1 MNTYNEKKKISNR
14 VKLSP
19 LKISNLYTKNNSSES
34 KKEENTSKSYLNSV
48 KYLTTFDDSSLETKK
63 LHIITKPYKI
73 FLPIRTKMRK
83 IKNKRLLS
91 LNNYYK
97 KTLKNDLISKERL
110 STESVMNSEEI
121 QKKKQ
126 NNTSK
131 NMAIT
136 STERTITTKD
146 LTLLNVSHISK
157 INNYNKYNIFAYNNK
172 SNLYNNNKK
181 NKNQNNTIFNNTNT
195 NTNIKTTTNNNL
207 TKSYN
212 DYKPLRF
219 LNFNQGYKNLPSLKN
234 CINHFTNEIKNLTR
248 ETYMNYC
255 LQEKKNTALD
265 YLEFHDDNYK
275 MEMKKKSDNKDL
287 FDIFYKDY
295 NIYYNQIKK
304 KEEKDYDKRSLLNW
318 EIISYKNDVN
328 RLNIKKDKL
337 LARLNKYIKMK
348 QFLIK
353 MRNYSLDKKDDS
365 WMFEKFPQKEKN
377 LLKNRRIKVDNPES
391 DNENS
396 KTDRN
401 FRRRGSV
408 ELNDIGKLN
417 EIKIK
422 KNNKSTVININRRLK
437 RLKSQEAL
445 NPLLGSGM
453 KETANILNNHITNL
467 LIYQNQLR
475 IELEPLKEEFNELY
489 KSLKE
494 SDEKKNKL
502 LKLQFLIFPEKKRI
516 AKERNEFLSHTLI
529 NIKNNIY
536 NSSKY
541 NKLNK
546 KIKEK
551 LYIIYKTLLNNNII
565 PLTRMKASLEGN
577 VVETIFFYLK
587 NIEQGLNKLF
597 ANKKIM
603 QENYPKEYNDVIKDI
618 NEILKIK
625 ALEMQRQKYNNKL
638 GRNKINEIV
647 NKMNKTLILNRR
659 KDYYKFG
666 YKKSKKKIKIKK
678 IDPYDELKY
687 SDDNSDGED
696 EKKMKNNPF

>member
-1 MNTYNEKKKISNR
+1 M
-14 VKLSP
+14 
-19 LKISNLYTKNNSSES
+19 
-34 KKEENTSKSYLNSV
+34 
-48 KYLTTFDDSSLETKK
+48 
-63 LHIITKPYKI
+63 
-73 FLPIRTKMRK
+73 
-83 IKNKRLLS
+83 IKR
-91 LNNYYK
+91 
-97 KTLKNDLISKERL
+97 
-110 STESVMNSEEI
+110 
-121 QKKKQ
+121 
-126 NNTSK
+126 
-131 NMAIT
+131 
-136 STERTITTKD
+136 
-146 LTLLNVSHISK
+146 
-157 INNYNKYNIFAYNNK
+157 
-172 SNLYNNNKK
+172 
-181 NKNQNNTIFNNTNT
+181 
-195 NTNIKTTTNNNL
+195 
-207 TKSYN
+207 
-212 DYKPLRF
+212 
-219 LNFNQGYKNLPSLKN
+219 
-234 CINHFTNEIKNLTR
+234 
-248 ETYMNYC
+248 
-255 LQEKKNTALD
+255 
-265 YLEFHDDNYK
+265 
-275 MEMKKKSDNKDL
+275 
-287 FDIFYKDY
+287 
-295 NIYYNQIKK
+295 
-304 KEEKDYDKRSLLNW
+304 
-318 EIISYKNDVN
+318 
-328 RLNIKKDKL
+328 IKKDKL

-365 WMFEKFPQKEKN
+365 WMFEKYPQKEKN

-603 QENYPKEYNDVIKDI
+603 QENYPKEYNDIIKDI

-638 GRNKINEIV
+638 
-647 NKMNKTLILNRR
+647 
-659 KDYYKFG
+659 
-666 YKKSKKKIKIKK
+666 S
-678 IDPYDELKY
+678 
-687 SDDNSDGED
+687 
-696 EKKMKNNPF
+696 

>member
-1 MNTYNEKKKISNR
+1 MNTYNEKKIISNR

-172 SNLYNNNKK
+172 SNLYNINKK
-181 NKNQNNTIFNNTNT
+181 NKNQNNNTIFNNTNT
-195 NTNIKTTTNNNL
+195 NKKTTNNNL

-265 YLEFHDDNYK
+265 YLEFHDNNYK

-687 SDDNSDGED
+687 SDDNNSEGED

>member
-19 LKISNLYTKNNSSES
+19 LKISNLYTKNNLSES

-172 SNLYNNNKK
+172 SNLYNINKK
-181 NKNQNNTIFNNTNT
+181 NKNQNNNTIFNNTNT
-195 NTNIKTTTNNNL
+195 NKKTTNNNL

-265 YLEFHDDNYK
+265 YLEFHDNNYK

-365 WMFEKFPQKEKN
+365 WMFEKFHQKEKN

-687 SDDNSDGED
+687 SDDNNSEGED

>member
-1 MNTYNEKKKISNR
+1 MNTYNEKKIISNR

-172 SNLYNNNKK
+172 SNLYNINKK
-181 NKNQNNTIFNNTNT
+181 NKNQNNNTIFNNTNT
-195 NTNIKTTTNNNL
+195 NKKTTNNNL

-265 YLEFHDDNYK
+265 YLEFHDNNYK

-687 SDDNSDGED
+687 SDDNNSEGED
-696 EKKMKNNPF
+696 ENKMKNNPF

>member
-1 MNTYNEKKKISNR
+1 MNTYNEKKIISNR

-172 SNLYNNNKK
+172 SNLYNINKK
-181 NKNQNNTIFNNTNT
+181 NKNQNNNTIFNNTNT
-195 NTNIKTTTNNNL
+195 NKKTTNNNL

-265 YLEFHDDNYK
+265 YLEFHDNNYK

-475 IELEPLKEEFNELY
+475 IELEPLKEEFNEVY

-687 SDDNSDGED
+687 SDDNNSNGED
-696 EKKMKNNPF
+696 EK

>member
-1 MNTYNEKKKISNR
+1 
-14 VKLSP
+14 
-19 LKISNLYTKNNSSES
+19 
-34 KKEENTSKSYLNSV
+34 
-48 KYLTTFDDSSLETKK
+48 
-63 LHIITKPYKI
+63 
-73 FLPIRTKMRK
+73 
-83 IKNKRLLS
+83 
-91 LNNYYK
+91 
-97 KTLKNDLISKERL
+97 
-110 STESVMNSEEI
+110 MNSEEI

-172 SNLYNNNKK
+172 SNLYNINKK
-181 NKNQNNTIFNNTNT
+181 NKNQNNNTIFNNTNT
-195 NTNIKTTTNNNL
+195 NKKTTNNNL

-265 YLEFHDDNYK
+265 YLEFHDNNYK

-687 SDDNSDGED
+687 SDDNNSEGED
-696 EKKMKNNPF
+696 EK

>member
-1 MNTYNEKKKISNR
+1 MNTYNEKKIISNR

-172 SNLYNNNKK
+172 SNLYNINKK
-181 NKNQNNTIFNNTNT
+181 NKNQNNNTIFNNTN
-195 NTNIKTTTNNNL
+195 KKTTNNNL

-265 YLEFHDDNYK
+265 YLEFHDNNYK

-687 SDDNSDGED
+687 SDDNNSEGED

>member
-1 MNTYNEKKKISNR
+1 MNTYNEKKIISNR

-172 SNLYNNNKK
+172 SNLYNINKK
-181 NKNQNNTIFNNTNT
+181 NKNQNNNTIFNNTNT
-195 NTNIKTTTNNNL
+195 NKKTTNNNL

-265 YLEFHDDNYK
+265 YLEFHDNNYK

-678 IDPYDELKY
+678 IDPYEFFNIHK
-687 SDDNSDGED
+687 
-696 EKKMKNNPF
+696 

>member
-1 MNTYNEKKKISNR
+1 MNTYNEKKIISNR

-172 SNLYNNNKK
+172 SNLYNINKK
-181 NKNQNNTIFNNTNT
+181 NKNQNNNTIFNNTNT
-195 NTNIKTTTNNNL
+195 NKKTTNNNL

-265 YLEFHDDNYK
+265 YLEFHDNNYK

-475 IELEPLKEEFNELY
+475 IELEPLKEEFNEVY

-603 QENYPKEYNDVIKDI
+603 QENYPKEYNDVIQDI

-687 SDDNSDGED
+687 SDDNNSEGED

>member
-1 MNTYNEKKKISNR
+1 MNTYNEKKIISNR

-172 SNLYNNNKK
+172 SNLYNINKK
-181 NKNQNNTIFNNTNT
+181 NKNQNNNTIFNNTNT
-195 NTNIKTTTNNNL
+195 NKKTTNNNL

-265 YLEFHDDNYK
+265 YLEFHDNNYK

-365 WMFEKFPQKEKN
+365 WMFEKFHQKENN

-687 SDDNSDGED
+687 SDDNNSEGED

>member
-172 SNLYNNNKK
+172 SNLYNINKK
-181 NKNQNNTIFNNTNT
+181 NKNQNNNTIFNNTNT
-195 NTNIKTTTNNNL
+195 NKKTTNNNL

-265 YLEFHDDNYK
+265 YLEFHDNNYK

-687 SDDNSDGED
+687 SDDNNSEGED

>member
-172 SNLYNNNKK
+172 SNLYNINKK
-181 NKNQNNTIFNNTNT
+181 NKNQNNNTIFNNTNT
-195 NTNIKTTTNNNL
+195 NKKTTNNNL

-265 YLEFHDDNYK
+265 YLEFHENNYK

-603 QENYPKEYNDVIKDI
+603 KENYPKEYNDVIKDI

-647 NKMNKTLILNRR
+647 NKMNKTFILNRR

-687 SDDNSDGED
+687 SDDNNSDGED

>member
-1 MNTYNEKKKISNR
+1 MNTYNEKKIISNR

-172 SNLYNNNKK
+172 SNLYNINKK
-181 NKNQNNTIFNNTNT
+181 NKNQNNNTIFNNTNT
-195 NTNIKTTTNNNL
+195 NKKTTNNNL

-265 YLEFHDDNYK
+265 YLEFHDNNYK

-687 SDDNSDGED
+687 SDDNNSNGED
-696 EKKMKNNPF
+696 EK